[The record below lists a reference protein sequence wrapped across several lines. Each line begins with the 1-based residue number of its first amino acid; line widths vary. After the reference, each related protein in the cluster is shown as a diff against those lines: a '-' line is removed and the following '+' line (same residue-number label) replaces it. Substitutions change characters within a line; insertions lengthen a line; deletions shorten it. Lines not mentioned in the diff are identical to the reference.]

1 VRGGYNRREDGLSG
15 QFSGE
20 LEGGAPLDGISV
32 NRGNFGIS
40 GGNSLS
46 AEAQVFT
53 GASSG
58 NLATPGV
65 LNDAE
70 QGGGTIEGGELP
82 QRPAVAEPKA
92 HYGGGLH
99 AAGCC
104 FELEQ
109 QQQDQ
114 LPREEEE
121 LSWRIGRGKKIV
133 IENENF
139 IGGNGPMGRVGQL
152 NFEKEYGQR
161 RREEAPAVAQP
172 PPPAEQQ
179 SSIAVVVTAA
189 ETTTT
194 TTKHQQRHVL
204 HPLEQVV
211 SPERHSSQW

>member
-1 VRGGYNRREDGLSG
+1 MREGYNRREDGLLG

-20 LEGGAPLDGISV
+20 LEGGAPLDEISA
-32 NRGNFGIS
+32 NRGHVGIS

-58 NLATPGV
+58 HLATPGV

-82 QRPAVAEPKA
+82 QCPAVAEPKA
-92 HYGGGLH
+92 HYGGGLI
-99 AAGCC
+99 AAGCL
-104 FELEQ
+104 ELEQQQQ

-133 IENENF
+133 IENENSLEETDQW
-139 IGGNGPMGRVGQL
+139 GGWAN
-152 NFEKEYGQR
+152 
-161 RREEAPAVAQP
+161 
-172 PPPAEQQ
+172 
-179 SSIAVVVTAA
+179 
-189 ETTTT
+189 
-194 TTKHQQRHVL
+194 
-204 HPLEQVV
+204 
-211 SPERHSSQW
+211 